1 MFYYIYM
8 KYSRGIITRE
18 DIENAIS
25 NTSSM
30 IAAARY
36 LGVSRDR
43 FNKYAKQYGL
53 FNPNPSGKGVKG
65 ERKYTNEE
73 VFTRNTNKVSHT
85 VLVLRLKELREWK
98 CDCCGISEWMGKPIS
113 LEIHHIDGD
122 TLNNSLDNLQ
132 ILCPNCHSQTDN
144 WRSRN
149 QRGYSKTSKKISDE
163 QLIEAVNK
171 CGSINEA
178 LSSLGL
184 AGGANY
190 QRVYKLLEQLKHSN
204 NK

>member
-1 MFYYIYM
+1 MSYN
-8 KYSRGIITRE
+8 REIIPEESIRE
-18 DIENAIS
+18 AIEHTN
-25 NTSSM
+25 SM
-30 IAAARY
+30 IAVAKY

-43 FNKYAKQYGL
+43 FNRYAKLYGL
-53 FNPNPSGKGVKG
+53 FATNQPGKGVRG
-65 ERKYTNEE
+65 ERKYTNDE
-73 VFTRNTNKVSHT
+73 VFTHNTNKVSPS

-122 TLNNSLDNLQ
+122 TLNNNLDNLQ

-190 QRVYKLLEQLKHSN
+190 QRVYKLLEQLKSDN
-204 NK
+204 AK